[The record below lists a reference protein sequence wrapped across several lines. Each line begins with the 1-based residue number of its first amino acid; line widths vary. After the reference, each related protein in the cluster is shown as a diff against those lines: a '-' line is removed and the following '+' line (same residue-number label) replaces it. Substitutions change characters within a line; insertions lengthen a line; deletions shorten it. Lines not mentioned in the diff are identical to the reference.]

1 MSPHGNTSTVVG
13 FLLGRPIATIEM
25 FLRDI
30 VRNGLP
36 QGPRTHAGRW
46 HLRYTSS
53 YLRDS
58 GRQSL
63 LTNETVF
70 ANMDGYYIYN
80 IGMATILLGT
90 VIALAGVGE
99 YVHASV
105 DKHHSKGIGIACM
118 VAGVLTALL
127 GFA

>member
-1 MSPHGNTSTVVG
+1 
-13 FLLGRPIATIEM
+13 
-25 FLRDI
+25 
-30 VRNGLP
+30 
-36 QGPRTHAGRW
+36 
-46 HLRYTSS
+46 
-53 YLRDS
+53 
-58 GRQSL
+58 L

-70 ANMDGYYIYN
+70 ANMDEYYFHN
-80 IGMATILLGT
+80 TSMATAFLGT